1 MPISLEKKIPLLLL
15 LAFLI
20 LAITGY
26 FIYRSANSLQEAVKR
41 ERQTTTVLANL
52 DEILISVLD
61 VETGSRGFVLTGRDD
76 FLARFTDGK
85 QKTTENIGRLK
96 TLLADNS
103 KQTAQLAGLE
113 KQIADKI
120 VEVEKNISIR
130 RGQGLAA
137 ASDEIAGGEGKVL
150 MDSIRSNIGRMKS
163 EESHLLEIRESNLQ
177 NNLSNNFWLM
187 MLGSLAGILLLL
199 LASNIVLFEIR
210 KRRAA
215 EIDLIEANKEL
226 ENRVALR
233 TEELKKAGEKARV
246 GELFSRDIL
255 NSFSAHVAVLNKN
268 GTIVEVNNAWENF
281 ARLNSAD
288 EELNRTGVG
297 QNYLNVCDSNSG
309 DIDLAKIKTNLS
321 AILIGELKQFT
332 IEYPCHTPTEQ
343 RWFLMQINTL
353 RGENGGAV
361 VSHYNITDRVK
372 AEKERE
378 QFLVSER
385 EARREAEI
393 ANRLRDDFTASVSH
407 ELRTPLNSI
416 LGWARLLES
425 GELDGEVSS
434 KAIKTIIRNAETQN
448 RLIEDLMDIA
458 RIISGKLK
466 LEYEKINPREL
477 ISSSI
482 ETVKPAAEA
491 KSIKLE
497 FSYEEIYEEN
507 GGKQIISADP
517 HRLQQI
523 VWNLLTN
530 AIKFTP
536 EGGAIKLD
544 LAREAAHIILK
555 VKDNGAGISREFLP
569 FVFEPYRQDLNN
581 AKKSG
586 GLGLGLS
593 IVRQLTE
600 LHGGSVYVES
610 EGENL
615 GSTFIVKLPIA

>member
-15 LAFLI
+15 LALLI
-20 LAITGY
+20 LATAGY
-26 FIYRSANSLQEAVKR
+26 FVYRSANSLQEAVKR
-41 ERQTTTVLANL
+41 EKQTTEVLVNL

-61 VETGSRGFVLTGRDD
+61 VETGSRGFVLTGNDV
-76 FLARFTDGK
+76 FLAHFTDGK
-85 QKTTENIGRLK
+85 QKTVENIGRLE

-103 KQTAQLAGLE
+103 DQTAHLAGLK
-113 KQIADKI
+113 KQFADKI
-120 VEVEKNISIR
+120 VEVEKHISIR
-130 RGQGLAA
+130 RSQGLAA
-137 ASDEIAGGEGKVL
+137 SSDEIAGGEGKVL
-150 MDSIRSNIGRMKS
+150 MDNIRSTIGRMKS
-163 EESHLLEIRESNLQ
+163 EESRLLEIRESNLQ
-177 NNLSNNFWLM
+177 NSLSKNFWLM
-187 MLGSLAGILLLL
+187 MLGSLAGTALLL
-199 LASNIVLFEIR
+199 LASYIVFFEIR
-210 KRRAA
+210 KRREA
-215 EIDLIEANKEL
+215 EIELIEANKEL

-233 TEELKKAGEKARV
+233 TEELKKAVEKASV

-255 NSFSAHVAVLNKN
+255 NSFSAHVAVLDKN
-268 GTIVEVNNAWENF
+268 GIIVEVNNAWENF
-281 ARLNSAD
+281 AKSNSTD
-288 EELNRTGVG
+288 EELNRTGIG
-297 QNYLNVCDSNSG
+297 QNYLNVCDG
-309 DIDLAKIKTNLS
+309 DCGDVNLAKIKTNLT

-332 IEYPCHTPTEQ
+332 IEYPCHAPDEQ
-343 RWFLMQINTL
+343 RWFLMQVNTL

-372 AEKERE
+372 AEKESE
-378 QFLVSER
+378 QLLLSER

-393 ANRLRDDFTASVSH
+393 ANRLRDDFMASVSH

-416 LGWARLLES
+416 LAWARLLES
-425 GELDGEVSS
+425 GKLDAEVSS
-434 KAIKTIIRNAETQN
+434 KAMKTIIRNAETQN

-466 LEYEKINPREL
+466 LEYENINPREL

-491 KSIKLE
+491 KSIKLD
-497 FSYEEIYEEN
+497 FSYQKYYEEN
-507 GGKQIISADP
+507 GGKQTISADP

-523 VWNLLTN
+523 VSNLLTN

-536 EGGAIKLD
+536 EGGAIKVG
-544 LAREAAHIILK
+544 LAREDDHAILK

-569 FVFEPYRQDLNN
+569 FVFEPYQQDLKH
-581 AKKSG
+581 AKQSG

-615 GSTFIVKLPIA
+615 GTTFTVKLPIA